1 EPDVEDEHGDEDA
14 QDHDEV
20 LHKGGQHADEQ
31 FLDRFRVVGDPGHQG
46 AARRLVEKGQA
57 QVLHLGEYVDA
68 QLADH
73 PLGDFME
80 GEELKIV
87 DSHRGQMK
95 QEIGAGESGD
105 DGPVEVS
112 GNQVIVDEHL
122 DQ

>member
-1 EPDVEDEHGDEDA
+1 VICSP
-14 QDHDEV
+14 
-20 LHKGGQHADEQ
+20 
-31 FLDRFRVVGDPGHQG
+31 FCITPTIRFFFCRVCFFSMT
-46 AARRLVEKGQA
+46 RLPPRST
-57 QVLHLGEYVDA
+57 LFPYTTLFRSVDA

-105 DGPVEVS
+105 DRSE
-112 GNQVIVDEHL
+112 EHTSEL
-122 DQ
+122 QSRENLVCRLLLEKKKKVTHTA